1 MFCEQCGN
9 PIPEGAAFCRQCGS
23 QVKPDSSKA
32 PGITQKQSTGSLV
45 GWSQVINHPEIHQAA
60 QKNKKSAMGCMWF
73 FTILFPVGFLLAGL
87 LIEEMPLNEAIIIG
101 VGLGL
106 LMLIINLIRIRG
118 MKRPIWEGVVI
129 DKYTKQRS
137 KQSRDDSSS
146 VTYYTEYNVVIKG
159 VDGKKKYSV
168 ERDLNPMYGYL
179 SIGDRVRFHP
189 MFDSYEKFENSK
201 DKIIYCNICH
211 MMNPIANERCE
222 RCSNLLF
229 K

>member
-1 MFCEQCGN
+1 
-9 PIPEGAAFCRQCGS
+9 
-23 QVKPDSSKA
+23 
-32 PGITQKQSTGSLV
+32 
-45 GWSQVINHPEIHQAA
+45 
-60 QKNKKSAMGCMWF
+60 
-73 FTILFPVGFLLAGL
+73 
-87 LIEEMPLNEAIIIG
+87 
-101 VGLGL
+101 
-106 LMLIINLIRIRG
+106 
-118 MKRPIWEGVVI
+118 
-129 DKYTKQRS
+129 
-137 KQSRDDSSS
+137 
-146 VTYYTEYNVVIKG
+146 VVIKG

-189 MFDSYEKFENSK
+189 MFDSYEKFDKSK